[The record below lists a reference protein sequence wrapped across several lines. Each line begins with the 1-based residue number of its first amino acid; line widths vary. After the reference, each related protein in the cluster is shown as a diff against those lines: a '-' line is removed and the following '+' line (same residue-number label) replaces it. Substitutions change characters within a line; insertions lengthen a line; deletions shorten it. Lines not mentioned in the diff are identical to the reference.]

1 MGIKKI
7 FLIVIGCM
15 GVVLGTI
22 GTAVPL
28 LPTVPFYLLATICFA
43 KSSERLH
50 TWFIG
55 TKLYKDNLESYVRGQ
70 GMTRKTK
77 ARILLLSTLTMSIGF
92 IMMENVPIGRAVL
105 VGIYIILIF
114 CFCFK
119 IKTCN
124 KNDTEN
130 SPE

>member
-1 MGIKKI
+1 M
-7 FLIVIGCM
+7 
-15 GVVLGTI
+15 VLGTI